1 MSSYDAI
8 VVIPYRNRLD
18 DLEKFKKVL
27 PNCFTAQNIRTL
39 FVVAEQADSLPFN
52 RGKLINAAWDLC
64 LGRYPEAQGFYFH
77 DVDVWPRYP
86 LALNYKLPENNQA
99 IHIYGINDITKYDEN
114 EKKHV
119 TYYSYGGTVG
129 CLSRDAIL
137 TTNGF
142 PNDFWSWGAED
153 NVLGLRI
160 IEKGVHIDQ
169 TNKVIRGSLVVEEN
183 MKSDRNYNHYSL
195 NVKKLHSRATEV
207 VENGISNC
215 RYRLV
220 EDRIDSDGFLWIG
233 LDLSDTYEAD
243 IRG

>member
-1 MSSYDAI
+1 MSYDAI

-18 DLEKFKKVL
+18 DLDKFKKVL
-27 PNCFTAQNIRTL
+27 PNCFAAQNVRAL
-39 FVVAEQADSLPFN
+39 FVVAEQADTLPFN
-52 RGKLINAAWDLC
+52 RGKLINAAWDIC

-77 DVDVWPRYP
+77 DVDVWPRDP
-86 LALNYKLPENNQA
+86 LALSYKLPEDNQA
-99 IHIYGINDITKYDEN
+99 IHIYGINDVHKPDFI
-114 EKKHV
+114 
-119 TYYSYGGTVG
+119 YYSYGGTVG
-129 CLSRDAIL
+129 CLSRDAVL

-160 IEKGVHIDQ
+160 IEKGLHVDL
-169 TNKVIRGSLVVEEN
+169 TRKVIRGAACVEEN
-183 MKSDRNYNHYSL
+183 MKSERNYDHYNL

-220 EDRIDSDGFLWIG
+220 EDRVDSDEFLWLG
-233 LDLSDTYEAD
+233 FDLSDTYEAD
-243 IRG
+243 VRS

>member
-1 MSSYDAI
+1 MSYEAI

-27 PNCFTAQNIRTL
+27 PNCFAAQGVRAL
-39 FVVAEQADSLPFN
+39 FVIAEQADELPFN
-52 RGKLINAAWDLC
+52 RGKLINAAWDIC
-64 LGRYPEAQGFYFH
+64 LSRYPEAQGFYFH
-77 DVDVWPRYP
+77 DVDVWPRDP
-86 LALNYKLPENNQA
+86 FALSYKLPEDNQA
-99 IHIYGINDITKYDEN
+99 IHIYGIGDVHKPEFI
-114 EKKHV
+114 
-119 TYYSYGGTVG
+119 YYSYGGTVG
-129 CLSRDAIL
+129 CLSRDAVL

-160 IEKGVHIDQ
+160 VEKGVHVDL
-169 TNKVIRGSLVVEEN
+169 TRKVFRGAASVEEN
-183 MKSDRNYNHYSL
+183 MKSERNYDHYNL

-220 EDRIDSDGFLWIG
+220 EDKVDSDGFLWLG
-233 LDLSDTYEAD
+233 FDLSDTYETD
-243 IRG
+243 VR